1 MDMSWAPLHSILG
14 YHANGVM
21 VTITA
26 LYFSGVVKVKDLWT
40 FNLLELEH
48 RVDMAHKILC
58 PESHVPEMIT
68 GGHECS
74 IDVWCVGHLIKT
86 SKCLDSYASV
96 LALEEG
102 RRVHE
107 QIIQS
112 GCKSNVLLH

>member
-48 RVDMAHKILC
+48 RVDM
-58 PESHVPEMIT
+58 
-68 GGHECS
+68 
-74 IDVWCVGHLIKT
+74 
-86 SKCLDSYASV
+86 V
-96 LALEEG
+96 LACLNVVRLLLVLGLLCHEHNLELDTMVIGDERQGELVKLYG
-102 RRVHE
+102 RSVKKTFNSSDFGYHVL
-107 QIIQS
+107 QI
-112 GCKSNVLLH
+112 